1 MSINSSTISH
11 ASLEKQVTIID
22 CPGHPRLAHLL
33 KQSLT
38 SHKPK
43 GIILLLD
50 AATIKKDLNPVANMV
65 YSTLLQLP
73 RPSHVLVVANKS
85 DLFTALPVNKVREL
99 LESEITSVKKTR
111 DDSNLDEDEERMT
124 LGGVE
129 FNFDELESE
138 GIMVEWAR
146 ASVETGQ
153 TAGILEWISKRIS

>member
-1 MSINSSTISH
+1 
-11 ASLEKQVTIID
+11 
-22 CPGHPRLAHLL
+22 
-33 KQSLT
+33 
-38 SHKPK
+38 
-43 GIILLLD
+43 
-50 AATIKKDLNPVANMV
+50 
-65 YSTLLQLP
+65 
-73 RPSHVLVVANKS
+73 
-85 DLFTALPVNKVREL
+85 L